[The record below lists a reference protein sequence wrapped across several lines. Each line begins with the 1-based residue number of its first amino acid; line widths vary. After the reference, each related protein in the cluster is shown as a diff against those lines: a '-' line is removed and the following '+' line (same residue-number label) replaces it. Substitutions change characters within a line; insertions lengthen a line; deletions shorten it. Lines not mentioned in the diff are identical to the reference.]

1 MTQTIEIDNLG
12 PISHIDFDIPDDKGG
27 VFVFRG
33 TSGVGKTTVL
43 KAMSGLL
50 GDKDSLS
57 TLTPSDGCDKAEIK
71 GLGRS
76 VKVAQRTSSTGAVSV
91 PWLAGKLDV
100 SLLAESKLV
109 DPVARNKARIRALVS
124 IGGKQLKP
132 KDLLG
137 DKLYAAYSS
146 QIDLDDIQSADDPVA
161 MADKLKRALSAL
173 ALEKERASDRTAGA
187 ATAKRQEAGDVDTLT
202 MVSQAEAVRQHREA
216 TRLHEEAKARRESHH
231 KVEAANASIVARIA
245 EKESEAGNINDLEA
259 GLHAMFTEIETR
271 EGIVRGL
278 EKRLADARTELTNA
292 KAKLATAQNVIKDL
306 RSLYNAKAVPVDDVS
321 DEELQSLAESEATWT
336 QTLQDV
342 LLVEK
347 RRAALTES
355 KAKQEESAKLA
366 NEALGIRAAT
376 EAVQENVRK
385 ALPEGPIY
393 AKDGVLV
400 VDYKKRGSAVPYDE
414 LSTGEKWK
422 IAMEYAIATVGT
434 GGVIPLSQEAWQAL
448 GPELKSAIAEQAREA
463 KVCVITGEVG
473 GGSLRLEEFEGK

>member
-43 KAMSGLL
+43 RAMSGLL

-76 VKVAQRTSSTGAVSV
+76 VKLAQRTSTTGAVSV

-109 DPVARNKARIRALVS
+109 DPIARNKARIRALVS

-137 DKLYAAYSS
+137 DKLFAEYSS
-146 QIDLDDIQSADDPVA
+146 QIDLDEIQSADDPVA
-161 MADKLKRALSAL
+161 MADKLKRALSSL
-173 ALEKERASDRTAGA
+173 ALEKERESDRTAGA
-187 ATAKRQEAGDVDTLT
+187 ATAKRQEAGDVDTLSN
-202 MVSQAEAVRQHREA
+202 VSQAEAVRKHREA
-216 TRLHEEAKARRESHH
+216 TRLHEEAKAKRESHH
-231 KVEAANASIVARIA
+231 KVEAANFSIVARIA
-245 EKESEAGNINDLEA
+245 EKEAETGSIVDLEA
-259 GLHAMFTEIETR
+259 GLDATFTEIETR

-278 EKRLADARTELTNA
+278 EKRLADAKYELSVA
-292 KAKLATAQNVIKDL
+292 RAKLGLAQGAIKDL

-321 DEELQSLAESEATWT
+321 DEELQSLAESEAAWT

-347 RRAALTES
+347 RRAALAES
-355 KAKQEESAKLA
+355 KSKQEESAKLA
-366 NEALGIRAAT
+366 NEALGIRAAA

-400 VDYKKRGSAVPYDE
+400 VDYKKRKAAVPYDE

-422 IAMEYAIATVGT
+422 IAMQYAIATVGT